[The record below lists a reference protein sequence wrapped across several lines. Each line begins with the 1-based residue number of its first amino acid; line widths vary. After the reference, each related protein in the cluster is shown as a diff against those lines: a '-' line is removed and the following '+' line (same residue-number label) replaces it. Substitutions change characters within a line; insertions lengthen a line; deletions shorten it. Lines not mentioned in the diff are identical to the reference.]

1 MKAGI
6 RVAKSG
12 VILGGSEEIMND
24 LAIKLSSRLMPTLWL
39 SYYKYYIYI
48 NNNIK
53 SIFYNYQYYL
63 FFYIKIDF

>member
-1 MKAGI
+1 MEAGI

-24 LAIKLSSRLMPTLWL
+24 LAIKLSSRLMLTLWL

-53 SIFYNYQYYL
+53 SIYSKINSIKFIIL
-63 FFYIKIDF
+63 YIK